1 MKKLFIA
8 MAVVVSSFGMVN
20 AQATQTT
27 RTTTTERLPEVR
39 AKEMVA
45 KINTAV
51 TLTGNQFGT
60 VNNLYIEFFKKQDAL
75 RAQKGTLD
83 ATSFEQKMDA
93 LKSERDAQLG
103 KLLSAEQ
110 NKSLDKARTAEKA
123 EKEARAKTTTK

>member
-1 MKKLFIA
+1 
-8 MAVVVSSFGMVN
+8 
-20 AQATQTT
+20 
-27 RTTTTERLPEVR
+27 
-39 AKEMVA
+39 MVA

-51 TLTGNQFGT
+51 VLTGNQFGT

-103 KLLSAEQ
+103 KLLTTEQ
-110 NKSLDKARTAEKA
+110 NASLDKARTAEKA

>member
-1 MKKLFIA
+1 
-8 MAVVVSSFGMVN
+8 MAVVLSSFGMVN
-20 AQATQTT
+20 AQAAQTT
-27 RTTTTERLPEVR
+27 RTNATEKLPEVR

-75 RAQKGTLD
+75 RAQKTTLS
-83 ATSFEQKMDA
+83 AQVFEEKMNA
-93 LKSERDAQLG
+93 LKSERDAQLS
-103 KLLSAEQ
+103 KLLSVEQ
-110 NKSLDKARTAEKA
+110 NKSLEKAKTAEKA